1 MGSPST
7 STNTNTNTGITW
19 LSCFAAAL
27 GITQLSH
34 ATQTNQKRQT
44 LGPKITASLEEG
56 LCNKKTVH
64 LSRKPLVRPSRPT
77 AWSVLLAVIHPDL
90 PAHQDCGQTRN
101 IQPVLSLSPYD
112 FYNVKS
118 AECIITITDI
128 SASSG
133 EGWDDLEKQPLV
145 QHKLARCTVI
155 SRTTLMT
162 LLCVVNARL
171 LSVSSTATGYLAV
184 YTSYTGQ
191 WGVEWPIGDKARVYF
206 STHELGSFTKDVYPA
221 LVEQRVDKCLQMLA
235 GVIDCRPLHEF
246 MCAFP
251 GRKASGNWVLQYVP
265 REFRGAHGG
274 SRLYT
279 LIGGNVDE
287 LDYLHMKSVD
297 HGFGE
302 KEIQDGGTILYLPN
316 KHDGSHDVRLYVGP
330 AETAI
335 LNEALDCLPW
345 NFLPWSIHRGMRDI
359 LVAFA
364 KERMDL
370 HRGKLAATLGHAV
383 TTWSHK
389 LEARGWDSSFVTT
402 DMGSMAMGAIMAGC
416 GDSADLVRIVT
427 DIALI
432 LWDGTASDL
441 DKTTFW
447 SHQSSS
453 TDLTILSP
461 MVIIALVKVFVLEW
475 SVDLDYQMYHD
486 LPQVIYL
493 G

>member
-1 MGSPST
+1 MESPSIT
-7 STNTNTNTGITW
+7 TINTDSIPW

-34 ATQTNQKRQT
+34 TQTNQKRQI
-44 LGPKITASLEEG
+44 LGPRITASLHEG
-56 LCNKKTVH
+56 LCQKKTVH

-77 AWSVLLAVIHPDL
+77 AWSVLLAVIHSDL

-101 IQPVLSLSPYD
+101 IQPGLNPYE

-118 AECIITITDI
+118 AECIITITDV

-162 LLCVVNARL
+162 LLCVVNAQF
-171 LSVSSTATGYLAV
+171 LSVSSTSAGYFAF
-184 YTSYTGQ
+184 YTCYTGQ

-206 STHELGSFTKDVYPA
+206 SAHESGSFTKDVYPA

-251 GRKASGNWVLQYVP
+251 GRETSGNWVLRYVP

-279 LIGGNVDE
+279 LTGGNVDE
-287 LDYLHMKSVD
+287 LDYLHMRTVD
-297 HGFGE
+297 YELGE
-302 KEIQDGGTILYLPN
+302 KEKDGATILHLPN
-316 KHDGSHDVRLYVGP
+316 KYDGSHDVRLYVGP
-330 AETAI
+330 TEAAI

-345 NFLPWSIHRGMRDI
+345 NFLSWSIHRGMRDI
-359 LVAFA
+359 LLAFA
-364 KERMDL
+364 KERMDQ

-383 TTWSHK
+383 TAWSHK

-402 DMGSMAMGAIMAGC
+402 DMGNMAMGAIMAGS
-416 GDSADLVRIVT
+416 GDLADLVRIVT

-432 LWDGTASDL
+432 LWDGMASDL

-447 SHQSSS
+447 SNQSPSNE
-453 TDLTILSP
+453 LGVLSP
-461 MVIIALVKVFVLEW
+461 MAIIALVKVFVLEW

-486 LPQVIYL
+486 LPTDIYL